1 MGEVL
6 LACRGLQYQYPHTN
20 KGVFDVGLQV
30 ARGEVYGLLGSNGA
44 GKTTL
49 IHLILGFLLP
59 RSGEVLVDGL
69 PLAGSALEVRR
80 RMAYVPEISQLY
92 PTLSALQVLSFFDGL
107 MGRSRRLPEYTAV
120 LSRLGFPPGAL
131 RQPIARYSKG
141 MRQKIVVSLGI
152 LKGAELFVLDEPT
165 AGLDQA
171 SAKELYQVIGELA
184 AEGKTVFFSSH
195 DAAFSQ
201 VATRIGVLHEG
212 RLILEEAAAAFR
224 RRDLEDLLREVP
236 VE

>member
-1 MGEVL
+1 MGQVL
-6 LACRGLQYQYPHTN
+6 LACRGLQYQYPHTD

-30 ARGEVYGLLGSNGA
+30 VRGEVYGLLGSNGA

-59 RSGEVLVDGL
+59 QSGEVLVDGL
-69 PLAGSALEVRR
+69 PLAGSSLEVRR

-107 MGRSRRLPEYTAV
+107 MGRSQRLPDYTAV

-201 VATRIGVLHEG
+201 AATRIGVLHEG
-212 RLILEEAAAAFR
+212 RLILEEAAAAFH
-224 RRDLEDLLREVP
+224 RRDLEDLLQRGAG
-236 VE
+236 